1 MNAIH
6 KNIGSPRP
14 SYWYHASMRKN
25 TSARTNRAPVSK
37 LGICRNISRGL
48 YGQHP
53 YGPMRQPM
61 SDAPLPPLDSQP
73 PVAPLRPLPYE
84 PASAFASQ
92 RIQRWIITAGI
103 LVSSVAL
110 IRIAMESL
118 AAFGV
123 IFIPSWLAGMCDRYV
138 WSIPACL
145 VLIFT
150 WAFNL
155 FLLFGSILHLQNRPS

>member
-1 MNAIH
+1 
-6 KNIGSPRP
+6 
-14 SYWYHASMRKN
+14 
-25 TSARTNRAPVSK
+25 
-37 LGICRNISRGL
+37 
-48 YGQHP
+48 
-53 YGPMRQPM
+53 
-61 SDAPLPPLDSQP
+61 
-73 PVAPLRPLPYE
+73 
-84 PASAFASQ
+84 
-92 RIQRWIITAGI
+92 IITAGI

-155 FLLFGSILHLQNRPS
+155 FLLFGSILHLQNRPSASKFLRTYALGIIPLHLFWLIPLWASLTRVVPADSAEFIYIFISTFLNGLLYCAYPVLLLMVLRQPI